1 MTTVTRYELQEE
13 VPVVAEGQPYETPDT
28 LRRGAILVSEADY
41 DELQQE
47 RDQIKKEH
55 DVALRKQDELA
66 AIIIASNIPTQKVI
80 REVIY
85 PKVKELKEQLDQLKK
100 AAQQAAE
107 VMEQAAGAPGED
119 WLEWQLKLADTL
131 AALEHVGIRP

>member
-1 MTTVTRYELQEE
+1 MTTVTRYTLSD
-13 VPVVAEGQPYETPDT
+13 PVYYNDRDFVIPAGQV
-28 LRRGAILVSEADY
+28 LVKAADY

-47 RDQIKKEH
+47 RDQ
-55 DVALRKQDELA
+55 LRQ
-66 AIIIASNIPTQKVI
+66 
-80 REVIY
+80 
-85 PKVKELKEQLDQLKK
+85 

-131 AALEHVGIRP
+131 AALEQVGIRPTDTQGGNPA